1 MILENDNL
9 SQILREDGTY
19 DCSLIQQL
27 FAYKLIRE
35 SVSPLGNVFCFE
47 APTIVGPI
55 KLDSALVIA
64 GEIPKID
71 TFAGA
76 CFQRLYASQV
86 GTLITMFTNEE
97 CWLDQNCLFVNN
109 FQASITMLNQI
120 KNSVVFH
127 TIIPIKHSTPDVT
140 FYELHLTAEKMSEF
154 KQNLVDCFRQL
165 TESIFIETR
174 RDNF

>member
-1 MILENDNL
+1 MILQNDAL
-9 SQILREDGTY
+9 AQILREDGTY

-55 KLDSALVIA
+55 GLDSALVIA

-71 TFAGA
+71 TFGGA
-76 CFQRLYASQV
+76 CFQRLYASQI
-86 GTLITMFTNEE
+86 GTLITMFTGED

-109 FQASITMLNQI
+109 SQASITMLNQI
-120 KNSVVFH
+120 KNSIVFH
-127 TIIPIKHSTPDVT
+127 TIIPTKHSIMDVD
-140 FYELHLTAEKMSEF
+140 FYKLQLTAEKMVEF
-154 KQNLVDCFRQL
+154 KQNVVDCFRQL
-165 TESIFIETR
+165 TENIFIETR